1 MKRKKSKETKI
12 IVKEKKTLRSDEED
26 EEASFGYWLRA
37 VSRKTTRVIDC
48 LQYWIH
54 NLSY

>member
-26 EEASFGYWLRA
+26 EEASFGY
-37 VSRKTTRVIDC
+37 
-48 LQYWIH
+48 
-54 NLSY
+54 